1 MQTYEY
7 NILLN
12 YDKIHKILLD
22 QINNSKE
29 TDVEIGSNIIKFY
42 FPIPGMPNGMFAH
55 APEDDVINE
64 SWIKDLR
71 EFVRATCT
79 LNTGT
84 LVNTKDLGNVKYT
97 LPAITLIEKVE
108 QLKTL
113 GF

>member
-1 MQTYEY
+1 MQPYEL

-29 TDVEIGSNIIKFY
+29 TDIEIDSNTIKFY

-55 APEDDVINE
+55 APEDDVTNE

-97 LPAITLIEKVE
+97 LPAITLIEKIE
-108 QLKTL
+108 QLKNI
-113 GF
+113 

>member
-1 MQTYEY
+1 MQSYES

-29 TDVEIGSNIIKFY
+29 TDIEISSNTIKFY

-55 APEDDVINE
+55 ALEDDITGEN
-64 SWIKDLR
+64 WIKDLR
-71 EFVRATCT
+71 DFVRATCT

-97 LPAITLIEKVE
+97 LPTITLIEKIE
-108 QLKTL
+108 QLKKI
-113 GF
+113 

>member
-1 MQTYEY
+1 MQPYES

-29 TDVEIGSNIIKFY
+29 TDVEIGFNTVKFY

-55 APEDDVINE
+55 APEDDVVDE

-71 EFVRATCT
+71 DFVKDTCT

-84 LVNTKDLGNVKYT
+84 MINTKDLGNIRYT
-97 LPAITLIEKVE
+97 LPAITLIEKIE
-108 QLKTL
+108 QLKKI
-113 GF
+113 